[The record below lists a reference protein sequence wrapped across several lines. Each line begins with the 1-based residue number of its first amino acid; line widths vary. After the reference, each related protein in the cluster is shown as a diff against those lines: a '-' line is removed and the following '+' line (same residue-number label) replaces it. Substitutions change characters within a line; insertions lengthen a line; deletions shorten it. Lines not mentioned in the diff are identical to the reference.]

1 MNFIEFFKKNLTLV
15 NFSIF
20 LNLVLA
26 IALYF
31 TYKIAIIKPTQQ
43 PADTKIIQDMA
54 EENKKNVTVLE
65 QKLLDV
71 QKQHQQNIV
80 EYQEETKKIL
90 GSYERRIV
98 NLEAKRVNNVKKITQ
113 QYQND
118 LPGLAQEFSNA
129 TGIQVSK

>member
-20 LNLVLA
+20 LNLALA

-31 TYKIAIIKPTQQ
+31 TYKIAVIKPTQQ

-54 EENKKNVTVLE
+54 AENKKNVAVLE

-71 QKQHQQNIV
+71 QKQHQQNII

-90 GSYERRIV
+90 GNYERRIV
-98 NLEAKRVNNVKKITQ
+98 NLEAKRVNNVKNYATISKRFAGI
-113 QYQND
+113 
-118 LPGLAQEFSNA
+118 S
-129 TGIQVSK
+129 TGIF

>member
-20 LNLVLA
+20 LNLALA

-31 TYKIAIIKPTQQ
+31 TYKIAVIKPTQQ

-54 EENKKNVTVLE
+54 AENKKNVAVLE

-71 QKQHQQNIV
+71 QKQHQQNII

-90 GSYERRIV
+90 GNYERRIV

>member
-1 MNFIEFFKKNLTLV
+1 
-15 NFSIF
+15 
-20 LNLVLA
+20 
-26 IALYF
+26 
-31 TYKIAIIKPTQQ
+31 
-43 PADTKIIQDMA
+43 MA
-54 EENKKNVTVLE
+54 AENKKNVAVLE

-71 QKQHQQNIV
+71 QKQHQQNII

-90 GSYERRIV
+90 GNYERRIV